1 MLLLLIQALTVLCCF
16 FLLMQAL
23 GLFALYQVPEPQTK
37 ALPSSPLP
45 TVSLMVAA
53 RNEEETIER
62 CIKGL
67 VELDYP
73 RDKLEILVANDHS
86 GDNTGPILDRLSQ
99 QFPHITVFHLTPDIL
114 PHLKGKAR
122 VLAFLGNMARHD
134 FFFITDADTLVNP
147 QWINTLL
154 SHFDSNV
161 GLVSGFT
168 LVESPRHNASLSYFQ
183 SLDWQY
189 FLGVINALSYLNTP
203 LTAVGNNMA
212 VSRQAYRDTGGYASI
227 PFSITEDFALF
238 DAVRKKGYA
247 TKNIIS
253 PGATNRSLPLQT
265 VEELLHQR
273 KRWLTGAQDLG
284 LAWKVGLVVFGSY
297 FVAFI
302 PLLFLHPPAAIGV
315 WLAHFGFQS
324 LSLIRINVLTQ
335 ERNTSLWNLLLYEVY
350 LHLLMPVFGL
360 FYLIPVK
367 VRWKG
372 RPY

>member
-1 MLLLLIQALTVLCCF
+1 MLLLLIQALTVLCCLS
-16 FLLMQAL
+16 LLMQAL

-37 ALPSSPLP
+37 AAPASPLP
-45 TVSLMVAA
+45 TVSLLVAA
-53 RNEEETIER
+53 RNEEETITR
-62 CIKGL
+62 CIMGL

-73 RDKLEILVANDHS
+73 LDKLEILIANDHS
-86 GDNTGPILDRLSQ
+86 DDNTGPILDRLSQ
-99 QFPHITVFHLTPDIL
+99 QFPQITVFHLTPDIL

-122 VLAFLGNMARHD
+122 VLAFLGNIARHD
-134 FFFITDADTLVNP
+134 FLFITDADTLVSP

-154 SHFDSNV
+154 SHFDANV

-168 LVESPRHNASLSYFQ
+168 LVESPRHNASLTYFQ

-203 LTAVGNNMA
+203 MTAVGNNMA
-212 VSRQAYRDTGGYASI
+212 VKRQAYRDTGGYETI

-238 DAVRKKGYA
+238 DAIRKQGYT

-253 PGATNRSLPLQT
+253 PGATTRSLPIHT
-265 VEELLHQR
+265 VGELLHQR

-284 LAWKVGLVVFGSY
+284 LAWKVAIVIFGSY

-302 PLLFLHPPAAIGV
+302 PLLLLHPPVAVGI

-335 ERNTSLWNLLLYEVY
+335 ERNTTLWNLLLYELY
-350 LHLLMPVFGL
+350 LHVLMPIFGL

-367 VRWKG
+367 VKWKG